1 MRIAV
6 TAASGNLGA
15 EIVRATESL
24 VGKANVIAI
33 ARTPPK
39 AEHLGVEVRKG
50 DYTSKADFDEALKG
64 VDALLLVSGMDD
76 PSKRIDQHR
85 NVIHAAKDAGVK
97 RIVYTSVQGPEE
109 NTAFSPIIESNR
121 HTEED
126 IRNSGMTWVI
136 GRNGIYIEPDVDY
149 VETYRKEERIAN
161 CAGDGKCGYT
171 TRPELAFAY
180 ARMLTEDRH
189 IGRTY
194 NLHGEPITQNELA
207 DYLNGAF
214 GANLVYVP
222 LTVQEYRRERI
233 AELGEFMGNIIAG
246 IYEGISKDAFNSP
259 SHFAAATGREHQSW
273 EEYFGGLRV

>member
-149 VETYRKEERIAN
+149 VEAYRKEERIAN